1 VIWGKNLK
9 YDVVHLPDESNLAR
23 SDGFREIGF
32 LRHPVCAWLGLR
44 PALAQ
49 HTAAEHAAFRRWAAG
64 RSTLVEIGVAEGV
77 SALALREGMKEDGVL
92 FLIDP
97 FHLSRA
103 PMLNFMKRAAR
114 KTVGG
119 CARGRAI
126 WIEKFSQEASKMWKE
141 PIDLIVIDGDHSEA
155 GVERDWNDW
164 SPFVTP
170 GGAVVFHDARIFEGG
185 WTSPEYGPVKLVD
198 RLFRN
203 GGSTGW
209 KIADEVHSLVIVER
223 SR

>member
-9 YDVVHLPDESNLAR
+9 YDVVHLPGESNPAQSNGPRDLT
-23 SDGFREIGF
+23 F

-44 PALAQ
+44 PPLAQ

-64 RSTLVEIGVAEGV
+64 RNTLVEIGVAEGV

-92 FLIDP
+92 YLIDP
-97 FHLSRA
+97 FHLSRV

-119 CARGRAI
+119 CARGKTI
-126 WIEKFSQEASKMWKE
+126 WIEEFSQDASKRWKE

-164 SPFVTP
+164 SLFVAP
-170 GGAVVFHDARIFEGG
+170 GGVVVFHDARIFDGG
-185 WTSPEYGPVKLVD
+185 WTSPEYGPVKLID

-203 GGSTGW
+203 GNNPGW
-209 KIADEVHSLVIVER
+209 KIVEEVHSLVIVER
-223 SR
+223 GR